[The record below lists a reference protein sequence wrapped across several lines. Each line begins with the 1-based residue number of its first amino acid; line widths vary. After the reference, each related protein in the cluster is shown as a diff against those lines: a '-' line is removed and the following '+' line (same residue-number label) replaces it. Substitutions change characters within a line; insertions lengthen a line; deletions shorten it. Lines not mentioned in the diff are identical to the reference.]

1 MTTTLIV
8 LVLLLSLASAA
19 LVVLLLREVRRLRAD
34 VREVDDPAAR
44 LAEAVATLRE
54 ANLRQHRETRATTDA
69 LFSLAGLGPT
79 GATQP
84 STQGWSAS
92 PMVLRQ
98 LAEQVAEHAPSLV
111 VEIGGGGSSVL
122 LGRLLRKQGHGRVV
136 SLEHDPSF
144 ADITRAHLRRH
155 GLEDLVEVRV
165 APLTDVEVD
174 GETFRWYSPDALA
187 DLTDIDIVFV
197 DGPPGSTGRHARF
210 PAVPLLKDR
219 CRPGAL
225 VLLDDG
231 ARPQERGVADRWI
244 AGYGAIEV
252 SADSVGTGW
261 IQLRL
266 DG

>member
-1 MTTTLIV
+1 MIATLIV
-8 LVLLLSLASAA
+8 LVLLLSVASAA
-19 LVVLLLREVRRLRAD
+19 LVVLLWREVRRLRAD
-34 VREVDDPAAR
+34 VRDVEDPAAG
-44 LAEAVATLRE
+44 LAEAVATLRQ
-54 ANLRQHRETRATTDA
+54 ANLRQHRETRAVTDA
-69 LFSLAGLGPT
+69 LFSLAGLGPD

-98 LAEQVAEHAPSLV
+98 LAEQVTEHAPSLV

-122 LGRLLRKQGHGRVV
+122 LGRLLRQQGHGRVV
-136 SLEHDPSF
+136 SLEHDPAF
-144 ADITRAHLRRH
+144 AEITRAHLRRH

-165 APLTDVEVD
+165 APLAEIDVD
-174 GETFRWYSPDALA
+174 GETFRWYSPDALS
-187 DLTDIDIVFV
+187 DLVDIDLVFV

-231 ARPQERGVADRWI
+231 ARAQERGVADRWI
-244 AGYGAIEV
+244 AEHDAVEI